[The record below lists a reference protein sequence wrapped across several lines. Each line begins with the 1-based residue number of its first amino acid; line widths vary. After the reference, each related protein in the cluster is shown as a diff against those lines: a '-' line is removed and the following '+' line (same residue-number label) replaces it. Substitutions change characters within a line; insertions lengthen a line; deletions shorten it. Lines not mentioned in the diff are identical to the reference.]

1 MKNKTLMIKYIVAVV
16 ISMILFMPA
25 FSQAPPKPN
34 SAEIYASIEKLNFLG
49 SVLYLA
55 AHPDDENTR
64 LISYFANNVHA
75 RTAYLSITRGDGGQN
90 LIGPEIRELLGVIR
104 TNELLKARAT
114 DGGEQFF
121 TRANDFGYSKH
132 PDETLKIWDK
142 EEVLKDVVKVIR
154 EFQPDVIINRFDANS
169 AGRTHGHHTSSA
181 MLSLEAFD
189 LAADSKYESYDLP
202 AWTTQRVFFNT
213 HWWFYGSREDFEK
226 VDKSGMLAFD
236 TGVYYPSLGL
246 SNSEISSLSRSM
258 HKSQGFGST
267 GNRGSDKEYIEL
279 LKGKMPSDQKNIF
292 EGVDTSWSRVEGGKA
307 IGDIL
312 HKAQKEFDFK
322 QPSKSLPDLIE
333 AYQLIEQLKDKH
345 WKDLKLKQ
353 IKEVISAC
361 SGLYLEAAVEQ
372 AYATKDQKVSLNL
385 EVINRSDQ
393 QMILK
398 SVQLLPELKTVD
410 FNQEMPNNIGF
421 KNKQDMIIADN
432 AELTAPYWLEE
443 KGSLGMYNVKDPS
456 NVGSPVTIPKQKVIF
471 TVDINGVDIDFERD
485 VIYKF
490 NDPVKGEVYQPFEI
504 VPEAVSDIASKV
516 VIFSEDEPK
525 QIPVTVTGLKA
536 DIQGRIKMEVPKG
549 WTVTPEEVSFQMAFK
564 GEETSFFFTI
574 SPTKEQSEGYIK
586 PIVLIEGEAFDQ
598 SMVNINYDHIPK
610 QSVLLPSESKVVR
623 LNLTRKG
630 QSIGYIKG
638 AGDEVPRYLKQIG
651 YEVTEIL
658 PQNISKNVLKQFD
671 AVIIG
676 IRAYNTVPE
685 LKVKQAAIFDYVQE
699 GGNVIVQY
707 NTSRGLIVKDN
718 LAPYMLELS
727 RDRITDENAK
737 VTFLNKNQEVLN
749 YPNKITEKDFEGW
762 VQERGL
768 YFPNKWA
775 EEFTPVLSFQEN
787 GSDPME
793 GSLLVAKYGEGY
805 YMYTGLS
812 FFRELPAGVP
822 GAYKL
827 LTNMISIGKNDFE
840 TKLKK

>member
-1 MKNKTLMIKYIVAVV
+1 MIKYIVAVS
-16 ISMILFMPA
+16 ISMLLFVPA
-25 FSQAPPKPN
+25 FSQAPQKPN

-132 PDETLKIWDK
+132 PDETLEIWDK

-181 MLSLEAFD
+181 ILSLEAFD
-189 LAADSKYESYDLP
+189 LAADPTYESYDLP

-213 HWWFYGSREDFEK
+213 HWWFYGSRENFEK

-267 GNRGSDKEYIEL
+267 GTRGSDKEYIEL
-279 LKGKMPSDQKNIF
+279 LKGKMPADQKNIF

-312 HKAQKEFDFK
+312 QKVQKEFDFI
-322 QPSKSLPDLIE
+322 QPSNSLPDLIQ
-333 AYQLIEQLKDKH
+333 AYQLIQQLKDPY

-361 SGLYLEAAVEQ
+361 SGLYMEAAAEQ
-372 AYATKDQKVSLNL
+372 AYATKDQKISLDL

-393 QMILK
+393 KMTLK
-398 SVQLLPELKTVD
+398 SIQLLPENKTVNFD
-410 FNQEMPNNIGF
+410 QKMQNNIGF
-421 KNKQDMIIADN
+421 KHKQDMFIANN
-432 AELTAPYWLEE
+432 AVLTAPYWLEE
-443 KGSLGMYNVKDPS
+443 KGSLGMYHVKNPA
-456 NVGSPVTIPKQKVIF
+456 NVGSPVSIPKQKVIF
-471 TVDINGVDIDFERD
+471 TVEMIGVAIDFEKD

-504 VPEAVSDIASKV
+504 VPEVVSNIASKV
-516 VIFSEDEPK
+516 VIFSEDEAK
-525 QIPVTVTGLKA
+525 QIPVTITGLKA
-536 DIQGRIKMEVPKG
+536 DIQGVIKMEVPMG
-549 WTVTPEEVSFQMAFK
+549 WKVTPEEVNFQMAFK
-564 GEETSFFFTI
+564 GEEVSLFFTV

-586 PIVLIEGEAFDQ
+586 PVVFIDDEAFDQ
-598 SMVNINYDHIPK
+598 SMVDINYDHIPK

-623 LNLTRKG
+623 LNLSKKG

-638 AGDEVPRYLKQIG
+638 AGDEVPRYLKQVG

-671 AVIIG
+671 AVILG

-685 LKVKQAAIFDYVQE
+685 LKVKQAAILDYVQE

-707 NTSRGLIVKDN
+707 NTNRGLIVKDN

-737 VTFLNKNQEVLN
+737 VSFLKKDQEVLN
-749 YPNKITEKDFEGW
+749 YPNKITEQDFEGW

-787 GSDPME
+787 GDDPME
-793 GSLLVAKYGEGY
+793 GSLLVAKYGKGY

-840 TKLKK
+840 TQLKK

>member
-1 MKNKTLMIKYIVAVV
+1 MIKNIIA
-16 ISMILFMPA
+16 ISVCILFCLSS
-25 FSQAPPKPN
+25 FSQAPKKPN
-34 SAEIYASIEKLNFLG
+34 AAEIYESIEKLNFLG

-64 LISYFANNVHA
+64 MISYFANNVHA

-104 TNELLKARAT
+104 TNELLKARET

-132 PDETLKIWDK
+132 PDETLSIWDK

-154 EFQPDVIINRFDANS
+154 EFQPDVIINRFNAGS
-169 AGRTHGHHTSSA
+169 AGETHGHHTSSA
-181 MLSLEAFD
+181 ILSLEAFD
-189 LAADSKYESYDLP
+189 LAADASYESYNLP
-202 AWTTQRVFFNT
+202 PWTTQRVFFNT
-213 HWWFYGSREDFEK
+213 HWWFYGSRESFDK

-267 GNRGSDKEYIEL
+267 GTRGSDMEYVEL

-292 EGVDTSWSRVEGGKA
+292 EGVDTSWSRVAGGAA
-307 IGDIL
+307 IQLIL
-312 HKAQKEFDFK
+312 EKVQKEFDFK
-322 QPSKSLPDLIE
+322 EPSRSIPDLLK
-333 AYQLIEQLKDKH
+333 AYSLIEELQDEH
-345 WKDLKLKQ
+345 WKELKLKQ
-353 IKEVISAC
+353 IKQVIAAC
-361 SGLYLEAAVEQ
+361 SGMYLEAVAED
-372 AYATKDQKVSLNL
+372 AYATGGQEVSLKL
-385 EVINRSDQ
+385 EAINRSDQ
-393 QMILK
+393 KMALK
-398 SVQLLPELKTVD
+398 SVQLLPQQKSISLNKVL
-410 FNQEMPNNIGF
+410 MNNIGLTEEI
-421 KNKQDMIIADN
+421 DMSISGN

-443 KGSLGMYNVKDPS
+443 KGSLGMYKVDNPS
-456 NVGSPVTIPKQKVIF
+456 MVGNPVTLANHKVIF
-471 TVDINGVDIDFERD
+471 TIDFEGTSVDFTKD
-485 VIYKF
+485 VIFKY

-504 VPEAVSDIASKV
+504 VPEAVADIASKV
-516 VIFSEDEPK
+516 VIFSEDQPK
-525 QIPVTVTGLKA
+525 QIPVTVTSYKEGISGSVYL
-536 DIQGRIKMEVPKG
+536 EVPTG
-549 WTVTPEEVSFQMAFK
+549 WEVSPEKVDFQMNFK
-564 GEETSFFFTI
+564 GEEENIFFTV

-586 PIVLIEGEAFDQ
+586 PVVMIDGKKFDQ
-598 SMVNINYDHIPK
+598 TMVEINYDHIPK
-610 QSVLLPSESKVVR
+610 QSVLLPAESKVVR
-623 LNLTRKG
+623 LNLVKKG

-638 AGDEVPRYLKQIG
+638 AGDEVPKYLKQIG
-651 YEVTEIL
+651 YKVTEVP
-658 PQNISKNVLKQFD
+658 PQNISANVLQQFD
-671 AVIIG
+671 AVIMG

-685 LKVKQAAIFDYVQE
+685 LKVKQAAILDYVKK

-707 NTSRGLIVKDN
+707 NTSRGLVIEDN

-737 VTFLNKNQEVLN
+737 VSFLNKDHEVLN
-749 YPNKITEKDFEGW
+749 YPNKITANDFDGW

-775 EEFTPVLSFQEN
+775 KEFSTVLSFQEN
-787 GSDPME
+787 GDAPME

-805 YMYTGLS
+805 YIYTGLS

-827 LTNMISIGKNDFE
+827 FTNMISIGKNDFE